1 VLHAAHY
8 HAHPVVRLV
17 NDAGRGVQQAIFREQ
32 PVDVVNAVAQGVHF
46 AVLNAGICKSSLHSA
61 AGLGGLHH
69 LVDLVN
75 AVLQHALVLVV
86 VKNIV
91 LHGFVLLIVVCFLVV
106 CAFLAIGY
114 HADNGVNNV
123 LLLLRQAVEHF
134 LDGFFGDFFVLGV
147 LFGILL
153 VLVLVF
159 GMHDLVLL
167 IQRVVIGVKAMSQAD
182 PAVGID
188 KGLFAFVCTPVCAM
202 LHDLVDQCTR
212 VASGQYQTQFPDH
225 TVHHGLACFLQSICK
240 DAHGINVAAAH
251 GFQRTLAAGAV
262 VHLHIGINAVFPVL
276 QKCVSQYVFRAGMVV
291 VPHHRHLSAIVVC
304 KGVRGD
310 GQSVIAQGVRLRCIA
325 GKIIVEFLRHFDF
338 LNLLPQ
344 DSVKNLSPSP
354 KAGPQSPCRLP
365 WR

>member
-1 VLHAAHY
+1 MVHTAHHLADPGLVIVDDAGRVVQQVVLREQPFHVLDAVLDKGILHAA
-8 HAHPVVRLV
+8 AAL
-17 NDAGRGVQQAIFREQ
+17 
-32 PVDVVNAVAQGVHF
+32 AVCHG
-46 AVLNAGICKSSLHSA
+46 GI
-61 AGLGGLHH
+61 
-69 LVDLVN
+69 DLVN

-134 LDGFFGDFFVLGV
+134 LDGFFGGFFVLRV
-147 LFGILL
+147 LFGLL
-153 VLVLVF
+153 LVLVF

-167 IQRVVIGVKAMSQAD
+167 IQRVVIGVKAVLQAD
-182 PAVGID
+182 PAVRID
-188 KGLFAFVCTPVCAM
+188 KGFLAFLCVVIRAV

-212 VASGQYQTQFPDH
+212 VAARQHQTQLPDH

-240 DAHGINVAAAH
+240 DAHGVNVAAAH
-251 GFQRTLAAGAV
+251 SFQCALAAGAV

-276 QKCVSQYVFRAGMVV
+276 QKGVPQHMLRVRVVV
-291 VPHHRHLSAIVVC
+291 VPHHRHLSPVVAL
-304 KGVRGD
+304 KGVRCN
-310 GQSVIAQGVRLRCIA
+310 GQPIVAQGVRLGCIA
-325 GKIIVEFLRHFDF
+325 GKVIVEFLRHFDF

-344 DSVKNLSPSP
+344 DSVKNLSPLP
-354 KAGPQSPCRLP
+354 KAGPQSPCRPP